1 MNVYNVKT
9 LRALIRAV
17 IFIMKWDFG
26 GVYPQ
31 RATISGK
38 CKIFISQAWEA
49 CFLKGRLALCPLLR
63 ARYVTSF

>member
-9 LRALIRAV
+9 LRAHICAV

-38 CKIFISQAWEA
+38 CKIFIPQAWETY
-49 CFLKGRLALCPLLR
+49 FLKDRFALCPLLR